1 MAEDYN
7 TACNIRN
14 YVNAAEASCE
24 LDEET
29 VAWMNW
35 ARAKVDW
42 LDPIIHRED
51 ELLGLQQHG
60 ENEKN

>member
-29 VAWMNW
+29 VA
-35 ARAKVDW
+35 
-42 LDPIIHRED
+42 
-51 ELLGLQQHG
+51 
-60 ENEKN
+60 